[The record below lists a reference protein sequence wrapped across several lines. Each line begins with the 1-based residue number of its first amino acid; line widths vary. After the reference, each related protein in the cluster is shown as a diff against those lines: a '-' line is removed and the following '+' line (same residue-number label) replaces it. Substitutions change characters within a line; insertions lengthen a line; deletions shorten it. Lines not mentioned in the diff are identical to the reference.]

1 MEPFLAVDWGTTNRR
16 IYLIEGDRVLH
27 TERDGGGVASRPD
40 FAAEVEAIRNLYG
53 HHRIVLAGMVGSSIG
68 WKEAP
73 YVPCP
78 AGLGDLA
85 KGALDLGDGI
95 YILPGVSR
103 LDDAR
108 ADVMRG
114 EEVQL
119 IGAVEAGLA
128 PPDALLVQPGT
139 HCKWAAMSDG
149 AIARFTT
156 AMTGELFALL
166 RDRSI
171 LATNLQDPVEPG
183 EAFLAGVAK
192 GLERDISAELF
203 GIRSSALLRHSTQ
216 SGRAS
221 FASGLLIGAEVAGRL
236 TEYAT
241 DTAYIL
247 ADNVLGAL
255 YAQAIEFAGC
265 KAVTIDSHAAF
276 VNGIV
281 RLEKLLP

>member
-166 RDRSI
+166 RDRAKRFS
-171 LATNLQDPVEPG
+171 LALRRGWSATFPLS
-183 EAFLAGVAK
+183 FLA
-192 GLERDISAELF
+192 
-203 GIRSSALLRHSTQ
+203 SALRHCSATPP
-216 SGRAS
+216 RAGARPS
-221 FASGLLIGAEVAGRL
+221 PAAS
-236 TEYAT
+236 
-241 DTAYIL
+241 
-247 ADNVLGAL
+247 
-255 YAQAIEFAGC
+255 
-265 KAVTIDSHAAF
+265 
-276 VNGIV
+276 
-281 RLEKLLP
+281 

>member
-1 MEPFLAVDWGTTNRR
+1 MAPFLAIDWGTTNRR
-16 IYLIEGDRVLH
+16 IYLIEGGGVLH
-27 TERDGGGVASRPD
+27 TERDGCGVASRPD
-40 FAAEVEAIRNLYG
+40 FAAEVEAVRARFG
-53 HHRIVLAGMVGSSIG
+53 HHKILMAGMVGSSIG

-78 AGLGDLA
+78 AGLAALA
-85 KGALDLGDGI
+85 EGALDMGHGI
-95 YILPGVSR
+95 YILPGVSW

-119 IGAVEAGLA
+119 IGAVGAGLV
-128 PPDALLVQPGT
+128 PPDALLIQPGT

-166 RDRSI
+166 RDSSI
-171 LATNLQDPVEPG
+171 LAPNLQAPVEPG
-183 EAFLAGVAK
+183 EAFLAGVAR
-192 GLERDISAELF
+192 GLERDLSAELF
-203 GIRSSALLRHSTQ
+203 GIRSAALLGRSDE
-216 SGRAS
+216 SGRSS
-221 FASGLLIGAEVAGRL
+221 FASGLLIGAEIAGRL
-236 TEYAT
+236 REYPAE
-241 DTAYIL
+241 TAYIL
-247 ADNVLGAL
+247 ADNLLGGL
-255 YAQAIEFAGC
+255 YAQAIEHAGC

-276 VNGIV
+276 VDGIV

>member
-1 MEPFLAVDWGTTNRR
+1 MDPFLAIDWGTTNRR
-16 IYLIEGDRVLH
+16 IYLIEGGRVLH
-27 TERDGGGVASRPD
+27 TERDGRGVASRPD
-40 FAAEVEAIRNLYG
+40 FAAEVEAVRTRFG
-53 HHRIVLAGMVGSSIG
+53 HHKILLAGMIGSTIG

-73 YVPCP
+73 YVPCT
-78 AGLGDLA
+78 AGLAALA
-85 KGALDLGDGI
+85 ESALDLGDGI

-119 IGAVEAGLA
+119 IGAVGAGLA
-128 PPDALLVQPGT
+128 PPDALLIQPGT
-139 HCKWAAMSDG
+139 HCKWATMSDG

-166 RDRSI
+166 RDSSI
-171 LATNLQDPVEPG
+171 LAPNLQEPVEPG

-192 GLERDISAELF
+192 GLERDLSAELF
-203 GIRSSALLRHSTQ
+203 GIRSVAVLGRAE
-216 SGRAS
+216 SGRSS

-236 TEYAT
+236 AEYPAE
-241 DTAYIL
+241 TAFIL
-247 ADNVLGAL
+247 ADNLLGGL
-255 YAQAIEFAGC
+255 YAQAIEHAGC

-276 VNGIV
+276 VDGIV

>member
-1 MEPFLAVDWGTTNRR
+1 MDPFLAIDWGTTNRR
-16 IYLIEGDRVLH
+16 IYLIEGGQVLH
-27 TERDGGGVASRPD
+27 TERDGRGVASGPD
-40 FAAEVEAIRNLYG
+40 FPAEVEAIRTRFG
-53 HHRIVLAGMVGSSIG
+53 HHKILLAGMIGSTIG
-68 WKEAP
+68 WKQAP

-78 AGLGDLA
+78 AGLEALA
-85 KGALDLGDGI
+85 DGALDLGDGV

-119 IGAVEAGLA
+119 IGAVAAGLA
-128 PPDALLVQPGT
+128 PPDALLIQPGT

-166 RDRSI
+166 RDNSI
-171 LATNLQDPVEPG
+171 LAPNLHDPVEPG
-183 EAFLAGVAK
+183 KAFLTGVAK
-192 GLERDISAELF
+192 GLERDLSAELF
-203 GIRSSALLRHSTQ
+203 GIRSAAVLGRSDE
-216 SGRAS
+216 SGRSS

-236 TEYAT
+236 AEYPAE
-241 DTAYIL
+241 TAYIL
-247 ADNVLGAL
+247 ADNLLGGL
-255 YAQAIEFAGC
+255 YAQAIEHAGC

-276 VNGIV
+276 VDGIV